1 MTRLALVAA
10 LSTALVGASAF
21 AQTASMPADPSPAP
35 GGAAPQGEAA
45 LAQVLERFDT
55 DDDQKISLMEWTA
68 AGRQER
74 GFTRFDTDADG
85 FIVESELRAALAMMA
100 QMRAQ
105 RAQ

>member
-1 MTRLALVAA
+1 MSRFALVAA

-21 AQTASMPADPSPAP
+21 AQTAPMPADPATPP
-35 GGAAPQGEAA
+35 GEAAPQGDAA
-45 LAQVLERFDT
+45 VAQALDRFDA
-55 DDDQKISLMEWTA
+55 DDDRKISLAEWTA

-105 RAQ
+105 RAE